1 MPGPIELQ
9 FSYSNVRVI
18 RALASGQPMPCKSIV
33 FAPKANSV
41 DVDLNPFNFL
51 FTELSLGELLHDD
64 MFGLFEAMS
73 AIELMDPK
81 MDAGMQCNR
90 LKGRSEDQTG
100 KILRVGRQ

>member
-1 MPGPIELQ
+1 MQL
-9 FSYSNVRVI
+9 
-18 RALASGQPMPCKSIV
+18 
-33 FAPKANSV
+33 SV
-41 DVDLNPFNFL
+41 KNAEFNLSNFL

-100 KILRVGRQ
+100 DIF